1 MAEALSIA
9 IAGAGLMGRWH
20 AQYARHCG
28 VRVAGI
34 LDRNAGAAEQLAA
47 KFPGAL
53 AWTDLN
59 DLLKHSR
66 FDAIHVC
73 TPVESHARIAEEALA
88 AGGNVLLEK
97 PLAPDAATVRD
108 LLSQADRRGLMLAP
122 THQFLFQRGFL
133 LAQKALPGMGRVLH
147 LDATFC
153 SAGGGIV
160 GPDRLDEIA
169 AEILPHPLSLME
181 RLLPGRLEATNW
193 SVFRTSEGEWRISG
207 ANSAVSISILISLQ
221 GRPTEASFRILT
233 DGGSIDL
240 DLFHGFATIDT
251 ATVSRSTKAAK
262 PFRTA
267 AGRFIA
273 AGTNLMRRL
282 ATREFAYPGLRTL
295 ISVFYDAIRRGGPSP
310 VTACET
316 LAVAVARDALLESAG
331 FERQQGA
338 V

>member
-28 VRVAGI
+28 VRIAGI
-34 LDRNAGAAEQLAA
+34 LDRNAGASEQLAA
-47 KFPGAL
+47 KFPGAR

-59 DLLKHSR
+59 DLLQHCR

-73 TPVESHARIAEEALA
+73 TPVESHARIAEQALA
-88 AGGNVLLEK
+88 AGVNVLLEK
-97 PLAPDAATVRD
+97 PLAPDAATARD
-108 LLSQADRRGLMLAP
+108 LLSDANRRGLILMP

-133 LAQKALPGMGRVLH
+133 LAQTALPELGRVLH
-147 LDATFC
+147 LDGTFC
-153 SAGGGIV
+153 SAGGGSAE
-160 GPDRLDEIA
+160 PDRLDEIA

-193 SVFRTSEGEWRISG
+193 SVFRALEGEWRIAG
-207 ANSAVSISILISLQ
+207 ANNAVTISILISLQ

-233 DGGSIDL
+233 DGGSIEL

-251 ATVSRSTKAAK
+251 AAVSRATKAAK
-262 PFRTA
+262 PFRTS
-267 AGRFIA
+267 AGRFIG

-295 ISVFYDAIRRGGPSP
+295 ISVFYDAIRHGWPSP
-310 VTACET
+310 ITASES

-331 FERQQGA
+331 FKRQQGA

>member
-20 AQYARHCG
+20 ARYARHYG
-28 VRVAGI
+28 ARVAGI
-34 LDRNAGAAEQLAA
+34 LDRNRGAAQQLAA
-47 KFPGAL
+47 KCPGAR
-53 AWTDLN
+53 ASADLD
-59 DLLKHSR
+59 DLLKHCR

-73 TPVESHARIAEEALA
+73 TPVESHARIAEQALA
-88 AGGNVLLEK
+88 AGVNVLLEK
-97 PLAPDAATVRD
+97 PLAPDAATARD
-108 LLSQADRRGLMLAP
+108 LLSDANRRGLILMP

-133 LAQKALPGMGRVLH
+133 LAQTALPELGRVLH
-147 LDATFC
+147 LDGTFC
-153 SAGGGIV
+153 STGGGSAE
-160 GPDRLDEIA
+160 PDRLDEIA

-193 SVFRTSEGEWRISG
+193 NVFRAIEGEWRITG
-207 ANSAVSISILISLQ
+207 ANDAVSISILISLH

-233 DGGSIDL
+233 DGGSIEL

-251 ATVSRSTKAAK
+251 AAVSRSTKAAR

-267 AGRFIA
+267 VSRFTD
-273 AGTNLMRRL
+273 AGTNLLRRL

-295 ISVFYDAIRRGGPSP
+295 ISEFYQAIRRGGPP
-310 VTACET
+310 PITASEA
-316 LAVAVARDALLESAG
+316 LAVTSARDTVLHSAG
-331 FERQQGA
+331 LSRRRGA